1 MHKYIHGRERA
12 KPDAV
17 SPSQKGSR
25 RTKEEERRKKKEGR
39 RKNKKTEQEQ
49 EGKEEIYLFPNK
61 IKGRGSGITI
71 LLLWYFISMEYNRK
85 ANNKS

>member
-1 MHKYIHGRERA
+1 MESVGEAEVATAEPTEETEETMPAEK
-12 KPDAV
+12 
-17 SPSQKGSR
+17 Q
-25 RTKEEERRKKKEGR
+25 KEEE
-39 RKNKKTEQEQ
+39 TAQEQ